1 MGLGGFL
8 MVGYREVSIFLFSK
22 RGSLG
27 FLCGWVEGGAEK
39 TVIVWLSSIIMQKD
53 SAWRLC
59 LYRQLIVSLKL
70 ENTDVALLP
79 YLLT

>member
-1 MGLGGFL
+1 
-8 MVGYREVSIFLFSK
+8 MVEYWEVSIFLFSK
-22 RGSLG
+22 YGSLH

-53 SAWRLC
+53 SARHLY

-70 ENTDVALLP
+70 ENTDVALLS